1 VANSSQSTSRRP
13 PSLREALVAATLAA
27 VVAAAVFITYARV
40 DPVDLY
46 HTSVGGVPGAF
57 GRTLVLLNYPLALLA
72 VAFAAMAASRLERR
86 PADGVA
92 IASVILCAIVAL
104 PGVLDQDDLDARW
117 VNALPALGVA
127 LAGALTVAAF
137 RSGGAGPR
145 VRRAYGDRLRIAIA
159 AALLVLAIPWYF
171 AEAGFYAPDPILAD
185 EVRRVQEEGE
195 RLAAVHLGHHHGT
208 GGVLLALTALGLSRT
223 LGTHRRR
230 RLEAVLSGY
239 LALMLAYGVALAVE
253 DAWGEQV
260 WKRGWTE
267 WDIPGL
273 IRPDLAWT
281 WGTIGTA
288 AVALEV
294 LWFRRQRQR

>member
-1 VANSSQSTSRRP
+1 MSQSTETRSV
-13 PSLREALVAATLAA
+13 PSFWEAMG
-27 VVAAAVFITYARV
+27 AAALAGGLTAVVFITYARIA
-40 DPVDLY
+40 PAELY
-46 HTSVGGVPGAF
+46 HVSVDGLPGAL
-57 GRTLVLLNYPLALLA
+57 GRALTLLNYPLALVA
-72 VAFAAMAASRLERR
+72 VAFAAMAASRLDDRR
-86 PADGVA
+86 ADAAAVTSVA
-92 IASVILCAIVAL
+92 LCAIVAA

-127 LAGALTVAAF
+127 LAAALTVVAL
-137 RSGGAGPR
+137 RHGGIGAT
-145 VRRAYGDRLRIAIA
+145 VRAAYGDRLRIVLA
-159 AALLVLAIPWYF
+159 AVLLLIAIPWYF
-171 AEAGFYAPDPILAD
+171 AETGFYAPDPILAD

-239 LALMLAYGVALAVE
+239 LAVMLVYGVALAVE

-260 WKRGWTE
+260 WKRGWTDR
-267 WDIPGL
+267 DIPGL

-281 WGTIGTA
+281 WTA
-288 AVALEV
+288 ILAAALAVEL
-294 LWFRRQRQR
+294 LWFRPARAR